1 MPEAPD
7 TFQFVADRGDARL
20 RLDQV
25 LVRRLS
31 DVTRLSRTLA
41 QRWIE
46 TGLVCVN
53 GHTALRSSGTVPE
66 GATVEVALPD
76 SAVRRSG
83 PEAQEGHL
91 DILFEDDS
99 LLALDKPP
107 GVVVHPTYKQT
118 AGTLLNAVLWRV
130 RDRDTLRP
138 GILTRLDKDTSGL
151 VLVAL
156 TAGVHATM
164 QRDAAAG
171 RVKKEY
177 VAIVRGTPRP
187 REGRITVPLGR
198 DPGDRRRVIA
208 TPSGAPSETRYAVV
222 DSSAG
227 RARLIC
233 ELVTGRTHQIRVHL
247 ASQGWPI
254 VGDRTY
260 GEASPDIA
268 RQALHAWRVTLPHP
282 VTREPL
288 TITAPVPPDIAA
300 LL

>member
-1 MPEAPD
+1 M
-7 TFQFVADRGDARL
+7 ADRGDARL

-41 QRWIE
+41 QHWIE
-46 TGLVCVN
+46 AGLVSVD
-53 GHTALRSSGTVPE
+53 GRTARRSSAAVPE
-66 GATVEVALPD
+66 GATVEVALPA
-76 SAVRRSG
+76 SAVRRTG
-83 PEAQEGHL
+83 PEAQEGRL
-91 DILFEDDS
+91 DVLFEDDS

-118 AGTLLNAVLWRV
+118 GGTLLNAVLWRL
-130 RDRDTLRP
+130 RQRQDLRP

-171 RVKKEY
+171 LVKKEY
-177 VAIVRGTPRP
+177 VAVVHGMPRP
-187 REGRITVPLGR
+187 REGRITLPLGR

-208 TPSGAPSETRYAVV
+208 TPTGAPSETRYTVEASNA
-222 DSSAG
+222 D
-227 RARLIC
+227 RARLVC

-247 ASQGWPI
+247 ASRGWPI

-268 RQALHAWRVTLPHP
+268 RQALHAWRISLPHP
-282 VTREPL
+282 TTRERL
-288 TITAPVPPDIAA
+288 TITSPVPPDIAA